1 MIQESAVLLDH
12 AERNRV
18 PQQLGAVM
26 ENQEVK
32 WERYPGV
39 ATHPVVGCASLFCL
53 TPVVSC
59 EPAVLTI
66 GFFDG
71 VHRGH
76 QHVIRHVIERA
87 SQYRARAVLVTFWP
101 HPQHVLHSERPKPLL
116 TTLQEKLELLA
127 TLGGLDTAVVM
138 PFTREL
144 ARLTPREYLEVLRT
158 HFQLRALIVGA
169 DFALGHHRA
178 GDISWLQQ
186 AGKQG
191 GFTVEALTLAAGNRR
206 ISSTHIREL
215 IAVGHLEEAADLL
228 GRPYTVVGPVS
239 PGDSHYHKLGF
250 PPANVLLDPMKV
262 VPANGVYAVRVQ
274 LPGDER
280 ASRPA
285 VAYIGRR
292 PNSGEANPAL
302 VKVHL
307 LDGQAD
313 LSSRQLR
320 IEFIAWLREEWHF
333 HSTQALHTQ
342 MRTDA
347 DRTRALVVRPPPGT
361 SSLQTS
367 S

>member
-1 MIQESAVLLDH
+1 
-12 AERNRV
+12 
-18 PQQLGAVM
+18 M
-26 ENQEVK
+26 ETMQII
-32 WERYPGV
+32 
-39 ATHPVVGCASLFCL
+39 SQL
-53 TPVVSC
+53 TPVVPC

-87 SQYRARAVLVTFWP
+87 SQYNARAVLVTFWP
-101 HPQHVLHSERPKPLL
+101 HPQHVLHPEKPKPLL

-178 GDISWLQQ
+178 GDIPCLQQ

-191 GFTVEALTLAAGNRR
+191 GFTVEALTLAVGNRR
-206 ISSTHIREL
+206 ISSNSSCGESSHQQHTHSRTDRCGSHRGSSTSPWSAL
-215 IAVGHLEEAADLL
+215 HR
-228 GRPYTVVGPVS
+228 GRS
-239 PGDSHYHKLGF
+239 SH
-250 PPANVLLDPMKV
+250 PRRQSSSRAWIPTANVLLDPVKV
-262 VPANGVYAVRVQ
+262 LPANGVYAVRVQ
-274 LPGDER
+274 LPDDER
-280 ASRPA
+280 VSRPA
-285 VAYIGRR
+285 VAYVGRR

-302 VKVHL
+302 VEVHL
-307 LDGQAD
+307 LDVQAD
-313 LSSRQLR
+313 LSGRQLG
-320 IEFIAWLREEWHF
+320 IEFVAWLREEWHF

-347 DRTRALVVRPPPGT
+347 DRTRALVAIPPPGI